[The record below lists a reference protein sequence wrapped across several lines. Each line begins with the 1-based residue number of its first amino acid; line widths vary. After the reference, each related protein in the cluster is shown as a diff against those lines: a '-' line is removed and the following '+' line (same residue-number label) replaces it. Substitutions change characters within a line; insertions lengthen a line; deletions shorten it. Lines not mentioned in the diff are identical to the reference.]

1 MHEPTHE
8 NDDGDRRS
16 VEKVVDGGLVELA
29 PRPLTRFATTGGC
42 AAKVGPGELDDLM
55 RELGAPT
62 EHDGD
67 SAVLVGTETGD
78 DAGVYRIDDE
88 RALVVTADFITPPC
102 DDPFR
107 YGEIAAANA
116 LSDVYAMG
124 GRPTAA
130 VALCAFP
137 KELPAEL
144 ARGILA
150 GGQAKAR
157 EAGAY
162 VLGGHTV
169 RNPELLY
176 GLSVTG
182 LVAPRRLLRNVGAR
196 PGDALVLTKPL
207 GTGLLVN
214 GRRKGLGSDAHFQAA
229 LDSMALLNRAASEV
243 LARFD
248 VHAATDVTGFGM
260 LGHALKM
267 ARGSGVTLA
276 LRADALPFLD
286 GALALAAAGVTTG
299 STRPNRENVAA
310 HLHMAGTLDGN
321 PGGRL
326 PPVLDALLCDPQ
338 TSGGLLVSLPGE
350 QADRLLA
357 ALGEAG
363 VERAACIG
371 AAHPV
376 GAAPLIIGGAFDRFA

>member
-1 MHEPTHE
+1 MR
-8 NDDGDRRS
+8 DDRGS
-16 VEKVVDGGLVELA
+16 ESSGWVELA

-42 AAKVGPGELDDLM
+42 AAKVGPGELADLM
-55 RELGAPT
+55 RELAMPT
-62 EHDGD
+62 GTPSGPDD
-67 SAVLVGTETGD
+67 DPAVLVGTETGD
-78 DAGVYRIDDE
+78 DAGVYQIDDE

-124 GRPTAA
+124 GRPMAA

-137 KELPAEL
+137 KELPPEL

-157 EAGAY
+157 EAGAH

-196 PGDALVLTKPL
+196 AGDALVLTKPL

-214 GRRKGLGSDAHFQAA
+214 GRRKGLGGDAHFQAA
-229 LDSMALLNRAASEV
+229 LDSMARLNRSASEV
-243 LARFD
+243 LARFE
-248 VHAATDVTGFGM
+248 VHAATDVTGFSL

-267 ARGSGVTLA
+267 ARGSGVTLTF
-276 LRADALPFLD
+276 RADALPLLD

-299 STRPNRENVAA
+299 STRPNRESVAA
-310 HLHMAGTLDGN
+310 HLEVAGTLDGRPCN
-321 PGGRL
+321 R
-326 PPVLDALLCDPQ
+326 PPAVLDALLCDPQ
-338 TSGGLLVSLPGE
+338 TSGGLLVALPGE
-350 QADRLLA
+350 QVDRLLA

-363 VERAACIG
+363 VERAACVG
-371 AAHPV
+371 EVRPV
-376 GAAPLIIGGAFDRFA
+376 GEAHLVIGGAFERFA